1 MTLRQKI
8 GVIAVIGMFL
18 AAPALATAQ
27 STTTTKTVKKTTVTS
42 TTTKSRSVQRVQA
55 DLGRLEAI
63 LIAVNTHPNLSDDAL
78 KAASREARMLANRIY
93 ANTLSA
99 TAGKRANA
107 TARSNARDLRMHARE
122 FFATAMKGDMTAAR
136 THVSEALPFATRLMD
151 WAMA

>member
-8 GVIAVIGMFL
+8 GAIAVIGMFA
-18 AAPALATAQ
+18 AAPALAAAQ
-27 STTTTKTVKKTTVTS
+27 TTTTTKTEKKTTVS
-42 TTTKSRSVQRVQA
+42 TTAKSRSVQRVQA

-63 LIAVNTHPNLSDDAL
+63 LIAINTHPNLSDDAL

-93 ANTLSA
+93 ANTVSA

-107 TARSNARDLRMHARE
+107 TARSNARDLRMHVRE
-122 FFATAMKGDMTAAR
+122 FFETAMKGDMTAAR
-136 THVSEALPFATRLMD
+136 THVAEALPFATRLMD